1 MMQRLRDNLYVLV
14 EFPEDSSYFEE
25 NDIGYPSFNSED
37 NGARYVPQRNY
48 IDHFKKDPEPN
59 NCFRPFLWPESQ
71 SYLFPDEPNDEVDTL
86 NEPISDEK
94 GLADFGEQAVWV
106 PFCNIKKPTT

>member
-1 MMQRLRDNLYVLV
+1 MQRLHDNDLYVLV

-25 NDIGYPSFNSED
+25 NGIGYPSFNSGD

-48 IDHFKKDPEPN
+48 IDHFKKNPAPN
-59 NCFRPFLWPESQ
+59 SCFRPLRWPESQ
-71 SYLFPDEPNDEVDTL
+71 PYLFPDEPNESVDAL
-86 NEPISDEK
+86 CEPVSDEK

-106 PFCNIKKPTT
+106 PLCLLKN

>member
-37 NGARYVPQRNY
+37 TGARYVPQRNY

-59 NCFRPFLWPESQ
+59 NCFRPFRWPESQ
-71 SYLFPDEPNDEVDTL
+71 SYLFPDEPNDQVDTL
-86 NEPISDEK
+86 NASGMDGFAGDK
-94 GLADFGEQAVWV
+94 KRFVDKFQAW
-106 PFCNIKKPTT
+106 IE

>member
-59 NCFRPFLWPESQ
+59 NCFRPFRWPESQ
-71 SYLFPDEPNDEVDTL
+71 SYLFPDEPNDQADTL

>member
-1 MMQRLRDNLYVLV
+1 MQRLRDNLYVLV

-59 NCFRPFLWPESQ
+59 DQ
-71 SYLFPDEPNDEVDTL
+71 VDTL